1 MVGFHPE
8 NNTNSKENKSVKGSL
23 RSMFVVSSL
32 LGFACVF
39 GYGQSY
45 STDSGTLGVGV
56 KVSTLGAGAE
66 AAVRVTHRT
75 NVRAGF
81 NLIDYSRGFNKDG
94 VAYNGRLSFKTLEAH
109 YDIFPW
115 AKSFHVS
122 PGVLVYAGDPIT
134 ATAAVPANQ
143 SFTLGGVNYFS
154 DPTNP
159 VTGSGKIDFHRAA
172 PMISVGWGNLVSRQE
187 GKHFSVPVELGVA
200 AGPAGVGGERLRFER
215 VQLPTDR
222 LRSNGARQRC
232 VGAGQDQQQHVVL
245 QGVSD
250 HLAGIRIQ
258 VLRED
263 RSTPRIRH
271 RRGII
276 SHGGR
281 DRWRF
286 YFMPPVAAFSTRA
299 PTILLAGGRG

>member
-1 MVGFHPE
+1 MREF
-8 NNTNSKENKSVKGSL
+8 L
-23 RSMFVVSSL
+23 RSIFVVSSL
-32 LGFACVF
+32 LGFTCVF

-45 STDSGTLGVGV
+45 SHDPGRLGVGV

-81 NLIDYSRGFNKDG
+81 NMIDYSRGFNKDG
-94 VAYNGRLSFKTLEAH
+94 VAYNGQLSFKTLEAH

-143 SFTLGGVNYFS
+143 SFTLGGVNYSS

-172 PMISVGWGNLVSRQE
+172 PLISVGWGNLISRRE

-200 AGPAGVGGERLRFER
+200 FQGSPQARL
-215 VQLPTDR
+215 
-222 LRSNGARQRC
+222 A
-232 VGAGQDQQQHVVL
+232 
-245 QGVSD
+245 
-250 HLAGIRIQ
+250 LAGSVCDSSGFNCRPITSDPTVHANVVSEQGKIN
-258 VLRED
+258 
-263 RSTPRIRH
+263 SSMSFFKAYP
-271 RRGII
+271 II
-276 SHGGR
+276 SVGFGYK
-281 DRWRF
+281 F
-286 YFMPPVAAFSTRA
+286 
-299 PTILLAGGRG
+299 